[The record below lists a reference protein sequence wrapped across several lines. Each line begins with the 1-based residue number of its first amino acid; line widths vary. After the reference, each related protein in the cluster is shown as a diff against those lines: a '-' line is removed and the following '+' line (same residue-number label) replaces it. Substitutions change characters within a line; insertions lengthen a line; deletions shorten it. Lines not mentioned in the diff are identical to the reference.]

1 MDTLCHLRVKGSI
14 KTVTL
19 AACVA
24 HVAVPHWVAFAT
36 AAQRQTTLACSLNW
50 TSRRRCVGWEGGGV
64 CKVYSHENM
73 KALATNC
80 LTSAAI
86 ESAAASNAQLAT
98 RHSSQRAACNVQ
110 RGARFKRMQIT
121 IVEHKW
127 CRNKHECRCKSVD
140 KRGKRRLLLLLLLA
154 AC

>member
-19 AACVA
+19 AASVA

-36 AAQRQTTLACSLNW
+36 AAAAQRQTTLACSLNW
-50 TSRRRCVGWEGGGV
+50 TSRRRCEGGERETDRGRGGV

-86 ESAAASNAQLAT
+86 ESATGNAAQLAA
-98 RHSSQRAACNVQ
+98 RSVQRATWSA
-110 RGARFKRMQIT
+110 
-121 IVEHKW
+121 
-127 CRNKHECRCKSVD
+127 
-140 KRGKRRLLLLLLLA
+140 L
-154 AC
+154 

>member
-1 MDTLCHLRVKGSI
+1 MWLCPTGWHLPQQPQQQHKG
-14 KTVTL
+14 K
-19 AACVA
+19 
-24 HVAVPHWVAFAT
+24 
-36 AAQRQTTLACSLNW
+36 QRWPARSTGQLEE
-50 TSRRRCVGWEGGGV
+50 VEGVWAEEEAGMVWRGV

-86 ESAAASNAQLAT
+86 ESAAAASNAQLAM
-98 RHSSQRAACNVQ
+98 RRCSQLAACSVQ

-140 KRGKRRLLLLLLLA
+140 KRGKRRLLLQQLLNP
-154 AC
+154 